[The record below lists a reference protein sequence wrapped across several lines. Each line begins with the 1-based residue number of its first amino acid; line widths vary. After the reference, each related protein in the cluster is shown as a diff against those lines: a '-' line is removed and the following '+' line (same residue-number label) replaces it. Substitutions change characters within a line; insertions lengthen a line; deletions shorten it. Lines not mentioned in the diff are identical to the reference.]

1 MIQNYLTRRL
11 VTLSATLM
19 MVMALTLAPVMEVNA
34 VSGEKTFYIPTVLTN
49 KYSDSDG
56 EKATITE
63 TRDFTEEGLYVSR
76 SVSDEN
82 GLYNRYSVVSRD
94 GKGRILK
101 EQQYSDD
108 GLDGTY
114 TYTYWKNGRIKKV
127 VYKPVKGSASSKW
140 SFNKKGYI
148 TYSAF
153 KDGKNLDTYTYK
165 YKFNKKGDPTSIFMT
180 WKTKVGSKKAKIR
193 KTIKTTVTNTY
204 IRKGKNKGKLSKQV
218 SVARGS
224 KLNTFST
231 TETTIIK
238 NQYNKKERLI
248 KTTTV
253 TKHKDSDGDKHW
265 DKEVVTYQ
273 YKTVKAPKKYWK
285 SCKYAADGTIFRQ
298 MGIEEKYSG

>member
-34 VSGEKTFYIPTVLTN
+34 VSDGKTFSLPTVLTD

-63 TRDFTEEGLYVSR
+63 TRDFTEEGLYASR
-76 SVSDEN
+76 SISDED
-82 GLYNRYSVVSRD
+82 GLYNRYSVIKRD
-94 GKGRILK
+94 GKGRTLQ

-127 VYKPVKGSASSKW
+127 VYKPVKGSGASKW
-140 SFNKKGYI
+140 KFSKKGYI
-148 TYSAF
+148 TYCAM
-153 KDGKNLDTYTYK
+153 KDGKTLNTYTYK
-165 YKFNKKGDPTSIFMT
+165 YKFNKKGDPTYIVMT
-180 WKTKVGSKKAKIR
+180 GKTKVGSKKAKHR
-193 KTIKTTVTNTY
+193 KTIKTTVKNTY
-204 IRKGKNKGKLSKQV
+204 IKKGKNKGKLSKQV

-224 KLNTFST
+224 KINTSST

-238 NQYNKKERLI
+238 NKYNKKGRLI
-248 KTTTV
+248 KTTT
-253 TKHKDSDGDKHW
+253 TTSRKDSDGDTHW
-265 DKEVVTYQ
+265 DREVVTYQ

-285 SCKYAADGTIFRQ
+285 ACKYAADGTIFRQ